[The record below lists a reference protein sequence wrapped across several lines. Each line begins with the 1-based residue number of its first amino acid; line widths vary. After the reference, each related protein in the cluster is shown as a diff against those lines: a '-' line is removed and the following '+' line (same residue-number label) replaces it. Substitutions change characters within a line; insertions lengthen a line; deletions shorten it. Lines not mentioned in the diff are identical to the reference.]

1 MRRKP
6 DLVTRIRLYNGTD
19 KITNSYHRIKAAKNL
34 RKSFHYQLMK
44 QMLSKYN

>member
-19 KITNSYHRIKAAKNL
+19 KITNSYHGIEAAKNL
-34 RKSFHYQLMK
+34 RKGFHYQLMK